1 MYQRPQSY
9 ETDRIYCH
17 FGTFFA
23 LLPHP
28 CPPLTTQKIKI
39 LTKWSYHLEVSSF
52 YTSVPKMMIIW
63 RMLSEIWSVTGIFFL
78 SFWFGFCPFT
88 PLGKCKKK
96 PWRYYPFTHLHHIIN
111 EDHMMCDDSWDI
123 RHDMQ
128 NSFVILGHFLPFD
141 PPNNLK
147 KKNLSLISCI
157 ILRKLRPGQK
167 KMVFS
172 FKKNCAGHVH

>member
-39 LTKWSYHLEVSSF
+39 FDKMKLASGGVIILHKCTKNDDHMKDAFWNMECDRH
-52 YTSVPKMMIIW
+52 
-63 RMLSEIWSVTGIFFL
+63 FFL

-147 KKNLSLISCI
+147 KK
-157 ILRKLRPGQK
+157 KWK
-167 KMVFS
+167 
-172 FKKNCAGHVH
+172 